1 MFKILYLIFIYFW
14 CIIVE
19 KIKDFSKMKRFFS
32 ILLASLLLLC
42 GCTPNDVDQT
52 SAVTTAPNE
61 ETQKNEQTEKPAED
75 TANETKSE
83 QTEEGKDTSNL
94 GIQEEQE
101 TSGVATDA
109 ATAIPET
116 DDTKT
121 DIEEDEPVFE
131 TDPYVGVNKA
141 EFYANYKPAV
151 SATDAYYRTQH
162 FLMSGSIVSQ
172 NENPTISTNRPMQN
186 GLYVRNSGGKYSDD
200 GKTYYVVDENGK
212 TVNRIYKD
220 GAYVTLEEVAAYIF
234 AFGEIPANYVSKKS
248 GNPQTHP
255 WGRFLRVNHSK
266 FIGNTDK
273 YPYEP
278 ELPDISG
285 CGGDLQYFEL
295 DIGTTG
301 TTGDPSYKPYL
312 YNDGIKITRG
322 AARIVYSRFDA
333 NGNKIIDINEKYLFY
348 TNNHYN
354 DFREYLNYENGWGE
368 IFGNVT
374 GGGKISDKYNCNPTP
389 YVETVLKDL
398 TAA

>member
-1 MFKILYLIFIYFW
+1 
-14 CIIVE
+14 
-19 KIKDFSKMKRFFS
+19 MKRIIS
-32 ILLASLLLLC
+32 LLLASLLLLC
-42 GCTPNDVDQT
+42 GCLDISENLTT
-52 SAVTTAPNE
+52 SPDI
-61 ETQKNEQTEKPAED
+61 TQIEQTETVESAD
-75 TANETKSE
+75 TDIVS
-83 QTEEGKDTSNL
+83 DVL
-94 GIQEEQE
+94 
-101 TSGVATDA
+101 TDA
-109 ATAIPET
+109 VTDAQTDVITDAHET
-116 DDTKT
+116 DKATESVVTDEVTSSDTEL
-121 DIEEDEPVFE
+121 DDEPVFE

-162 FLMSGSIVSQ
+162 FLMSGSIELQ
-172 NENPTISTNRPMQN
+172 DQTPTFSSNRPMEN
-186 GLYVRNSGGKYSDD
+186 GLYVRNTAGKYSED
-200 GKTYYVVDENGK
+200 GKTYYVVDANGK
-212 TVNRIYKD
+212 VVNRIYKD

-234 AFGEIPANYVSKKS
+234 AFGEIPPNYLSKKS

-301 TTGDPSYKPYL
+301 TDCDPSYKPYP
-312 YNDGIKITRG
+312 YNDGIKLTRG
-322 AARIVYSRFDA
+322 AARIVYTRFDK
-333 NGNKIIDINEKYLFY
+333 NGNKIIDIDEKYLFY

-354 DFREYLNYENGWGE
+354 DFREYLNYQGGWGE

-389 YVETVLKDL
+389 YVETARRDL

>member
-1 MFKILYLIFIYFW
+1 MYLIFIYFW

-19 KIKDFSKMKRFFS
+19 KIKDFGKMKRILS

-42 GCTPNDVDQT
+42 GCTPNDVEQT

-61 ETQKNEQTEKPAED
+61 ETQKNAQTEKPAED
-75 TANETKSE
+75 TADDTKSE
-83 QTEEGKDTSNL
+83 QTEEKDTSNL
-94 GIQEEQE
+94 GVQEEQE
-101 TSGVATDA
+101 TSRVVTDA
-109 ATAIPET
+109 ATSAPKP
-116 DDTKT
+116 DDTKN
-121 DIEEDEPVFE
+121 DVGDDEPVFE

-162 FLMSGSIVSQ
+162 FLMSGSIELQ
-172 NENPTISTNRPMQN
+172 DQTPTFSSNRPMEN
-186 GLYVRNSGGKYSDD
+186 GLYVRNTAGKYSED
-200 GKTYYVVDENGK
+200 GKTYYVVDANGK
-212 TVNRIYKD
+212 VVNRIYKD

-234 AFGEIPANYVSKKS
+234 AFGEIPPNYLSKKS

-301 TTGDPSYKPYL
+301 TDCDPSYKPYP
-312 YNDGIKITRG
+312 YNDGIKLTRG
-322 AARIVYSRFDA
+322 AARIVYTRFDK
-333 NGNKIIDINEKYLFY
+333 NGNKIIDIDEKYLFY

-354 DFREYLNYENGWGE
+354 DFREYLNYQGGWGE

-389 YVETVLKDL
+389 YVETVRRDL